1 MSAASGL
8 GRTARCSRSARL
20 RYGTG
25 LLLCGCCLLPVSPPG
40 AKVAIA
46 DSGSGLRSVDEAR
59 DAKQNPLSALR
70 SVYFQNSYGHEP
82 NGAVDIFSIQP
93 VWPFRLGEDWRLIT
107 YTIVPFGTVQSPVP
121 GGGRISGL
129 GNVLFNG
136 FIRPNSEGPVSW
148 GIGPALQLPTRTDPL
163 LGSSSVSIGPTAVVY
178 AKSGAVSAGAVVQ
191 NLWSLGSSGPDSVN
205 ELGIQYILG
214 YDLPDGWFLESNAT
228 VSADWLAAPGDRWLV
243 PVGGGIG
250 KVFQIGH
257 GPWFYSASV
266 QGFYNAYR
274 PNGAP
279 TWEAVAQFQII
290 FSLPD

>member
-1 MSAASGL
+1 MPATPGL
-8 GRTARCSRSARL
+8 GRIAGCSPSARL
-20 RYGTG
+20 RFGTAPLLG
-25 LLLCGCCLLPVSPPG
+25 GCWLLAVLLLG
-40 AKVAIA
+40 ATAAIA
-46 DSGSGLRSVDEAR
+46 ESRSAPRSVDEAR

-70 SVYFQNSYGHEP
+70 SVYFQNSYGRAP
-82 NGAVDIFSIQP
+82 NGAADIFSIQP

-107 YTIVPFGTVQSPVP
+107 YTIMPVETLQSPVP
-121 GGGRISGL
+121 GGGRSSGL

-148 GIGPALQLPTRTDPL
+148 GIGPALQLPTRTDPR
-163 LGSSSVSIGPTAVVY
+163 LGSGSVSVGPAAVVY

-191 NLWSLGSSGPDSVN
+191 NLWSLGASGPDRVN

-250 KVFQIGH
+250 KVFQIGD
-257 GPWFYSASV
+257 GRWFYSASL
-266 QGFYNAYR
+266 QGFYNADR

-279 TWEAVAQFQII
+279 AWEAVAQFQII